1 MQNSVPAGLLPK
13 KKPSA
18 IRRLFSTVGLLAAGL
33 LVAVVSA
40 GGTYALWNDT
50 APVSAAT
57 INTGK
62 TGLTVNDNPST
73 FSVDL
78 SANTLLPGRS
88 VVPAA
93 PIRLK
98 NVGDTPLN
106 VTAPS
111 ITYTAASAALSPYL
125 TVSMRTTT
133 AATCTVTADATP
145 LPASIDP
152 IPFTVGQTVTV
163 CLEVRLAPGAPDTV
177 QGASAT
183 FLINLNAAQVRP

>member
-1 MQNSVPAGLLPK
+1 MQNSVPAGGLQ

-18 IRRLFSTVGLLAAGL
+18 IRSLFSTAGLLLVGLLIAI
-33 LVAVVSA
+33 VSA

-50 APVSAAT
+50 SPVRAAT
-57 INTGK
+57 IATGK
-62 TGLTVNDNPST
+62 SGLTVNDDPST

-78 SANTLLPGRS
+78 SATTLLPGKS
-88 VVPAA
+88 VVPAT

-111 ITYTAASAALSPYL
+111 ITFTPASAALSPYL
-125 TVSMRTTT
+125 LVAMTTTT
-133 AATCTVTADATP
+133 ATTCTVSADSTP
-145 LPASIDP
+145 LPASIAP
-152 IPFTVGQTVTV
+152 IPFAVGQTVTV
-163 CLEVRLAPGAPDTV
+163 CLEIRLASNTPATL
-177 QGASAT
+177 QGATGT

>member
-1 MQNSVPAGLLPK
+1 MQNSVPAGLLSK

-18 IRRLFSTVGLLAAGL
+18 IRSLFTTAGLLAVGL

-40 GGTYALWNDT
+40 GGTYALWNNT
-50 APVSAAT
+50 APVAAAT
-57 INTGK
+57 VTTGK
-62 TGLTVNDNPST
+62 SGLTVNDDPST

-78 SANTLLPGRS
+78 SMSTLLPGKS

-98 NVGDTPLN
+98 NVGDTALN

-111 ITYTAASAALSPYL
+111 ITYTSGAALEPYL
-125 TVSMRTTT
+125 TIAMTTTT
-133 AATCTVTADATP
+133 AATCTVSADSAP
-145 LPASIDP
+145 LPASIAP
-152 IPFTVGQTVTV
+152 IPLAIGQTVTV
-163 CLEVRLAPGAPDTV
+163 CLEVRLGTNTLSSL

-183 FLINLNAAQVRP
+183 FLINLNATQVRP